1 MFTLAYNANGLRSRT
16 IEKAIAMTAANGYQG
31 IELSLHKNHIHPLHY
46 TKRQI
51 KHIGKALED
60 NDIKPV
66 CLATGAQDLLSE
78 EPYEPSLI
86 APHRRGRRRRIKL
99 IKASIDIARSLGIPI
114 VNLASGFLKKG
125 TEADIAHGYLVEGIR
140 ECLAYAAGGV
150 ILAIEPEPGMYIQT
164 SAQAK
169 RLVEEIGDTHF
180 GINLDIGHVECCEPD
195 LYEAIRNVID
205 LTVHIHIEDIKDKI
219 HHHEIPGQG
228 NLDFYKIL
236 SLLEQSHYSGAVS
249 VELYHHDPVA
259 DMALKESYRYLK
271 DVMDNL
277 S

>member
-1 MFTLAYNANGLRSRT
+1 MFTLAYNANGLRSQT
-16 IEKAIAMTAANGYQG
+16 IERAIAMTAANGYQG
-31 IELSLHKNHIHPLHY
+31 IELSLHNNHIHSLHY
-46 TKRQI
+46 TKQQI
-51 KHIGKALED
+51 DHIRKALSD
-60 NDIKPV
+60 NHIRPV

-86 APHRRGRRRRIKL
+86 APDKEGRNQRIEL
-99 IKASIDIARSLGIPI
+99 IRTAIDIARKLDIPI
-114 VNLASGFLKKG
+114 VSLASGFLKEG
-125 TEADIAHGYLVEGIR
+125 IDADVAHRYLVEGIR
-140 ECLAYAAGGV
+140 ECLAYAANEV

-180 GINLDIGHVECCEPD
+180 RINLDIGHVECCEPD
-195 LYEAIRNVID
+195 LYEAIENVID

-219 HHHEIPGQG
+219 HYHEIPGEG

-236 SLLEQSHYSGAVS
+236 SLLEQRHYNGAVS
-249 VELYHHDPVA
+249 VELYHHDSVA
-259 DMALKESYRYLK
+259 DKALRKSYQCLK
-271 DVMDNL
+271 NIMDIL